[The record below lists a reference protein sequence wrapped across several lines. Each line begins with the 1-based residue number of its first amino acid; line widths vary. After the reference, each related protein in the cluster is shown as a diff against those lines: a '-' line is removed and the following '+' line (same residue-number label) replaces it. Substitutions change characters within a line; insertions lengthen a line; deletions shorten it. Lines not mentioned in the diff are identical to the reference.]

1 MTEDEEEEALLT
13 RCGWEGPSAELTL
26 SAKSRAVRSAACSP
40 PLPPQQVGEPTGTHV
55 VSTRGL
61 QMSSRAPLF
70 VAALLALS
78 PGGRPEEA
86 IAECPTTQDGVCDE
100 RLSGGCAPLSDSEDC
115 LLSEGAAARVGRI
128 GGVDLECANPLTE
141 LREVIC
147 CSSSQLPGYVRS
159 DATAATIGAC
169 ADLWFSTEF
178 QCAGARQPC
187 RAPNGIQLSADGAC
201 DEPGGAYTPHCWLGA
216 DSQDCCEDMAPR
228 WQGADPSG
236 NPLDAEGLCCGDT
249 CVSCLSTEDG
259 VCDEESGECPPGSDV
274 ADCHECGFVDDGF
287 CDEVSGLCMRG
298 QDTLDCCENGVPRLT
313 HPNSTNTSITLG
325 VNVTMNASVTIDP
338 GSVCCDGNCMH
349 CPTQRDGVCDETSG
363 ACPLGSD
370 PTDCLA
376 CRHANDGVCDEPGGY
391 FTTVC
396 YRGTDNADCCH
407 EGASRNLPEDPMG
420 NRIRPSGVCCDAEC
434 SRCASTADGFCDE
447 GSLCPPG
454 SDTEDCC
461 EGGQLRQDLR
471 NAAGQLISTDQVCC
485 TLEPQ
490 CVERTTHQ
498 AAVDLCVADN
508 ARLCSVAELQC
519 TEPGLQPL
527 QCTSTTSTTARFWTR
542 DACTFC
548 DSDSRSGCTFQT
560 GALSHNS
567 VCDLACNRSE
577 CGWDGG
583 DCDPTLVHA
592 PPLPAPSPATSP
604 AAHSGAKAAT
614 VDGWLTMTQNPLQLL
629 YVVYG
634 LRVLAGL
641 AC

>member
-376 CRHANDGVCDEPGGY
+376 CRHANDGVCDEPGG
-391 FTTVC
+391 FLRPCAIEVPIMRTAATKGR
-396 YRGTDNADCCH
+396 RGTFPKIQWA
-407 EGASRNLPEDPMG
+407 
-420 NRIRPSGVCCDAEC
+420 
-434 SRCASTADGFCDE
+434 
-447 GSLCPPG
+447 
-454 SDTEDCC
+454 TESAP
-461 EGGQLRQDLR
+461 QVSAVMR
-471 NAAGQLISTDQVCC
+471 NAA
-485 TLEPQ
+485 
-490 CVERTTHQ
+490 
-498 AAVDLCVADN
+498 A
-508 ARLCSVAELQC
+508 ARLQQMVSAM
-519 TEPGLQPL
+519 
-527 QCTSTTSTTARFWTR
+527 R
-542 DACTFC
+542 
-548 DSDSRSGCTFQT
+548 
-560 GALSHNS
+560 
-567 VCDLACNRSE
+567 
-577 CGWDGG
+577 
-583 DCDPTLVHA
+583 
-592 PPLPAPSPATSP
+592 
-604 AAHSGAKAAT
+604 AHSAPRAAT
-614 VDGWLTMTQNPLQLL
+614 
-629 YVVYG
+629 
-634 LRVLAGL
+634 LRIA
-641 AC
+641 ARAASSDRT